1 LRQTPAPWSFELKS
15 EVDTQNFED
24 VDDQIKQDDQ
34 GFPTPRAYVGN
45 QLLFVGFS
53 YSYDPQWLDLSR
65 SPKSESQV
73 KNEIKTDYQETQNK
87 SYRRESTNS
96 RVPNDDAE
104 YKKKIKLLEDK
115 IGELEKQNKNLNN
128 QKEDVRSKSKQ
139 IEMLEKRNRDLEE
152 AKRKL
157 GRDILDQNRNNENEA
172 KKIQDLKNE
181 IHLLR
186 SKGKAL
192 T

>member
-1 LRQTPAPWSFELKS
+1 M
-15 EVDTQNFED
+15 
-24 VDDQIKQDDQ
+24 
-34 GFPTPRAYVGN
+34 
-45 QLLFVGFS
+45 LFVGFS

-73 KNEIKTDYQETQNK
+73 KNEIKTEYQETQNK

>member
-1 LRQTPAPWSFELKS
+1 M
-15 EVDTQNFED
+15 
-24 VDDQIKQDDQ
+24 
-34 GFPTPRAYVGN
+34 
-45 QLLFVGFS
+45 
-53 YSYDPQWLDLSR
+53 
-65 SPKSESQV
+65 
-73 KNEIKTDYQETQNK
+73 
-87 SYRRESTNS
+87 
-96 RVPNDDAE
+96 PNDDAE

-115 IGELEKQNKNLNN
+115 IVELEKQNKNLNN
-128 QKEDVRSKSKQ
+128 TKEDVRSKSKQ

-186 SKGKAL
+186 SKGKGSHL
-192 T
+192 TFRHFLIPSVVCGLAVAVTQNQCFTFC

>member
-1 LRQTPAPWSFELKS
+1 M
-15 EVDTQNFED
+15 
-24 VDDQIKQDDQ
+24 
-34 GFPTPRAYVGN
+34 G
-45 QLLFVGFS
+45 
-53 YSYDPQWLDLSR
+53 
-65 SPKSESQV
+65 
-73 KNEIKTDYQETQNK
+73 NEIKTDYQETQNK

-186 SKGKAL
+186 SKGKEL
-192 T
+192 TCLDHPKNSGNSCNSVTIFQLDVNILDHLV

>member
-1 LRQTPAPWSFELKS
+1 MT
-15 EVDTQNFED
+15 
-24 VDDQIKQDDQ
+24 
-34 GFPTPRAYVGN
+34 
-45 QLLFVGFS
+45 
-53 YSYDPQWLDLSR
+53 
-65 SPKSESQV
+65 
-73 KNEIKTDYQETQNK
+73 
-87 SYRRESTNS
+87 
-96 RVPNDDAE
+96 NDDAE
-104 YKKKIKLLEDK
+104 YKKKIKQQEDK
-115 IGELEKQNKNLNN
+115 ISELEKLKNN

-186 SKGKAL
+186 SKGPASRDSSSD
-192 T
+192 